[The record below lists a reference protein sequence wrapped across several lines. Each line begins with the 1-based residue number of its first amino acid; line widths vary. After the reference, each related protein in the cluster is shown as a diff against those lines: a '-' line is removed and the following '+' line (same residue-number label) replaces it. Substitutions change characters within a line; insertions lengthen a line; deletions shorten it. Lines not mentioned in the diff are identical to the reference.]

1 MDDCN
6 IADPS
11 IVCAKKAEPGVLIK
25 GMQDW
30 IYRDPQGEIQGKA
43 ACESIRFYGSISNYL
58 KNKCLV
64 NFLQRE
70 GIHDEISNLQALKVS
85 ILCLF
90 MLFMFFMNPIFSSR
104 SIFF

>member
-30 IYRDPQGEIQGKA
+30 IYRDPQGEIQGMP
-43 ACESIRFYGSISNYL
+43 STVLSFSLLFIFYHRRTSHKRTCIYKNLEAEMSSFEPL
-58 KNKCLV
+58 KKEP
-64 NFLQRE
+64 QR
-70 GIHDEISNLQALKVS
+70 G
-85 ILCLF
+85 
-90 MLFMFFMNPIFSSR
+90 
-104 SIFF
+104 